1 MAILSRLSDGALSSP
16 LKFQKNGRELMK
28 VLHIIPSIAPVRG
41 GPSIAIIEMVKSLQK
56 ANCEVEIATTNDNGE
71 TLIDVPLNI
80 LHEYQGVPVRFFAR
94 FSPNIAVVR
103 EFAFSA
109 DFTRWLWHHIQY
121 YDLIHVHAIFSYC
134 STVAMAI
141 ARLQNTSYVTAT
153 HGLLCQWALEQ
164 GASKK
169 KTYLKLIEG
178 SNLNHASGLH
188 FNSQFEKKEADN
200 LCITSPEFVIPH
212 GLNVLEL
219 ISDASQLLRN
229 YFRLPPKEP
238 IILFLSRIHPKKGL
252 EYLIQALA
260 QIKDKKYTL
269 IIAGNGDSDY
279 EAQIKSCLHDY
290 GLEDCSLMT
299 GFVEGELKQLLL
311 QGADLFVLTSYSEN
325 FGVAV
330 LEALAAGT
338 PALVTPGVALA
349 QEIEQNDLGYVVP
362 QEPTAIAKAIE
373 KHLELPESE
382 EDKLS
387 QRTRQFVLD
396 NYSWEQIAQQLL
408 TVYSVLGI
416 TK

>member
-1 MAILSRLSDGALSSP
+1 
-16 LKFQKNGRELMK
+16 MK
-28 VLHIIPSIAPVRG
+28 VLHVIPSIASVRG
-41 GPSIAIIEMVKSLQK
+41 GPSTAVIEMVKSLQK
-56 ANCEVEIATTNDNGE
+56 ADCQVEIATTNDNGE
-71 TLIDVPLNI
+71 LLLDVPLNC
-80 LHEYQGVPVRFFAR
+80 LQDYQGVLVRFFAR
-94 FSPNIAVVR
+94 FSPQIHSVR

-109 DFTRWLWHHIQY
+109 GLTQWLWHHLRD
-121 YDLIHVHAIFSYC
+121 YDLIHVHAIFSYP

-141 ARLQNTSYVTAT
+141 ARLRNIPYIVRPLGQ
-153 HGLLCQWALEQ
+153 LCQWSLQQSAAKKAIYLNIIERKNINQSASLHLTSNAEKQEIEQLNLEC
-164 GASKK
+164 K
-169 KTYLKLIEG
+169 
-178 SNLNHASGLH
+178 N
-188 FNSQFEKKEADN
+188 
-200 LCITSPEFVIPH
+200 FVIPH
-212 GLNVLEL
+212 GLAIPGIIPN
-219 ISDASQLLRN
+219 ASQLLRE
-229 YFRLPPKEP
+229 YFQLSSKEP

-260 QIKDKKYTL
+260 QIKDKKFTL

-279 EAQIKSCLHDY
+279 EAQINSCLHDY

-311 QGADLFVLTSYSEN
+311 QGANLFVLTSYSEN

-373 KHLELPESE
+373 KHLELSESE
-382 EDKLS
+382 ENKLS

>member
-1 MAILSRLSDGALSSP
+1 
-16 LKFQKNGRELMK
+16 MK
-28 VLHIIPSIAPVRG
+28 VLHIIPSIAAVRG
-41 GPSIAIIEMVKSLQK
+41 GPSQAVIEMSKNLRK
-56 ANCEVEIATTNDNGE
+56 LEKLEVSIVTTNDNGDQ
-71 TLIDVPLNI
+71 LLDVPLNSWC
-80 LHEYQGVPVRFFAR
+80 EYEQVPVRFFAR
-94 FSPNIAVVR
+94 FSPDITAVR

-109 DFTRWLWHHIQY
+109 GLTQWLWQHIRE
-121 YDLIHVHAIFSYC
+121 YDLIHVHAIFSYP
-134 STVAMAI
+134 STIAMAI
-141 ARLQNTSYVTAT
+141 ARLRNIPYIVRP
-153 HGLLCQWALEQ
+153 HGLLCKWSLQQSATKKAIYLNIIERKNINQSASLHLASESEKQEIKQLDLEC
-164 GASKK
+164 K
-169 KTYLKLIEG
+169 
-178 SNLNHASGLH
+178 N
-188 FNSQFEKKEADN
+188 
-200 LCITSPEFVIPH
+200 FVIPH
-212 GLNVLEL
+212 GLAVPET
-219 ISDASQLLRN
+219 IPDAYQRLRN
-229 YFRLPPKEP
+229 HFQLPLEEP

-252 EYLIQALA
+252 EYLIEALA
-260 QIKDKKYTL
+260 QIKNKKFTL

-290 GLEDCSLMT
+290 GLQDCSLMT

-311 QGADLFVLTSYSEN
+311 QGANLFVLTSYSEN

-373 KHLELPESE
+373 KHLELSESE
-382 EDKLS
+382 ENKLS

-396 NYSWEQIAQQLL
+396 NYSCEQIAQQLL

>member
-1 MAILSRLSDGALSSP
+1 
-16 LKFQKNGRELMK
+16 MK
-28 VLHIIPSIAPVRG
+28 VLHIIPSIATVRG
-41 GPSIAIIEMVKSLQK
+41 GPSIAVIEMVQSLQN

-71 TLIDVPLNI
+71 TLLDVPLNI

-94 FSPNIAVVR
+94 FSPNIAAVR

-109 DFTRWLWHHIQY
+109 GFTRWLWHHIQD

-141 ARLQNTSYVTAT
+141 ARLQNIPYLVAT

-164 GASKK
+164 GTSKK
-169 KTYLKLIEG
+169 NTYLKLIEY

-188 FNSQFEKKEADN
+188 LNSQLEKQEIDDLYLK
-200 LCITSPEFVIPH
+200 CPQFVIPH
-212 GLNVLEL
+212 GLEVLEL
-219 ISDASQLLRN
+219 IPNANQRLRAYFQL
-229 YFRLPPKEP
+229 PAQEP

-260 QIKDKKYTL
+260 QIKDKKFTL

-279 EAQIKSCLHDY
+279 EAQINSCLHDY

-311 QGADLFVLTSYSEN
+311 QGANLFVLTSYSEN

-387 QRTRQFVLD
+387 QKARQFVLD
-396 NYSWEQIAQQLL
+396 NYSWDKIAQQLL

>member
-1 MAILSRLSDGALSSP
+1 
-16 LKFQKNGRELMK
+16 MK
-28 VLHIIPSIAPVRG
+28 VLHVIPSVAAVRG
-41 GPSIAIIEMVKSLQK
+41 GPSKAVIEMVKSLRE
-56 ANCEVEIATTNDNGE
+56 ANCEVEIATTDDNGE
-71 TLIDVPLNI
+71 ILLDVSLNR

-94 FSPNIAVVR
+94 FSPNVHVVR
-103 EFAFSA
+103 EFAFSS
-109 DFTRWLWHHIQY
+109 DLTRWLWQHLQE
-121 YDLIHVHAIFSYC
+121 YDLVHVHAIFSYP
-134 STVAMAI
+134 STIAMAI
-141 ARLQNTSYVTAT
+141 ARLRNIPYIVRPLGQ
-153 HGLLCQWALEQ
+153 LCQWSLQQSATKKAIYLNIIERKNINQSASLHLTSESEKQEIKQLNLEC
-164 GASKK
+164 K
-169 KTYLKLIEG
+169 
-178 SNLNHASGLH
+178 N
-188 FNSQFEKKEADN
+188 
-200 LCITSPEFVIPH
+200 FVIPH
-212 GLNVLEL
+212 GLAVPET
-219 ISDASQLLRN
+219 IPDAYWRLRN
-229 YFRLPPKEP
+229 HFQLPLEEP

-260 QIKDKKYTL
+260 QIKDKKFTL

-290 GLEDCSLMT
+290 GLQDCSLMT

-311 QGADLFVLTSYSEN
+311 QGANLFVLTSYSEN

-330 LEALAAGT
+330 LEALSAGT

-373 KHLELPESE
+373 KHLELSESE

>member
-1 MAILSRLSDGALSSP
+1 
-16 LKFQKNGRELMK
+16 MK
-28 VLHIIPSIAPVRG
+28 VLHVIPSVAAVRG
-41 GPSIAIIEMVKSLQK
+41 GPSKAVIEMVKSLRE
-56 ANCEVEIATTNDNGE
+56 ANCEVEIATTDDNGE
-71 TLIDVPLNI
+71 ILLDVSLNR

-94 FSPNIAVVR
+94 FSPNVHVVR
-103 EFAFSA
+103 EFAFSS
-109 DFTRWLWHHIQY
+109 DLTRWLWQHIQE
-121 YDLIHVHAIFSYC
+121 YDLVHVHAIFSYP
-134 STVAMAI
+134 STIAMAI
-141 ARLQNTSYVTAT
+141 ARLRNIPYIVRPLGQ
-153 HGLLCQWALEQ
+153 LCQWSLQQSAAKKSLYLNVIERKNINQSASLHLTSNAEKQEIEQLNLEC
-164 GASKK
+164 K
-169 KTYLKLIEG
+169 
-178 SNLNHASGLH
+178 N
-188 FNSQFEKKEADN
+188 
-200 LCITSPEFVIPH
+200 FVIPH
-212 GLNVLEL
+212 GLAIPGIIPN
-219 ISDASQLLRN
+219 ASQLLRE
-229 YFRLPPKEP
+229 YFQLSSKEP

-252 EYLIQALA
+252 EYLIQALT
-260 QIKDKKYTL
+260 QIKDKKFTL

-279 EAQIKSCLHDY
+279 EAQINSCLHDY

-311 QGADLFVLTSYSEN
+311 QGANLFVLTSYSEN

-349 QEIEQNDLGYVVP
+349 KEIEQNDLGYVVP

>member
-1 MAILSRLSDGALSSP
+1 
-16 LKFQKNGRELMK
+16 MK
-28 VLHIIPSIAPVRG
+28 VLHVIPSVAAVRG
-41 GPSIAIIEMVKSLQK
+41 GPSKAVIEMVKSLRE
-56 ANCEVEIATTNDNGE
+56 ANCEVEIATTDDNGE
-71 TLIDVPLNI
+71 ILLDVSLNR
-80 LHEYQGVPVRFFAR
+80 LHEYQGVPVRFFPR
-94 FSPNIAVVR
+94 FSPNVHVVR
-103 EFAFSA
+103 EFAFSS
-109 DFTRWLWHHIQY
+109 DLTTWLWQHIQE
-121 YDLIHVHAIFSYC
+121 YDLVHVHAIFSYP
-134 STVAMAI
+134 STIAMAI
-141 ARLQNTSYVTAT
+141 ARLRNIPYIVRPLGQ
-153 HGLLCQWALEQ
+153 LCQWSLQQSAAKKSLYLNVIERKNINQSASLHLTSNAEKQEIEQLNLEC
-164 GASKK
+164 K
-169 KTYLKLIEG
+169 
-178 SNLNHASGLH
+178 N
-188 FNSQFEKKEADN
+188 
-200 LCITSPEFVIPH
+200 FVIPH
-212 GLNVLEL
+212 GLAIPGIIPN
-219 ISDASQLLRN
+219 ASQLLRG
-229 YFRLPPKEP
+229 YFQLSSKEP

-260 QIKDKKYTL
+260 QIKDKKFTL

-279 EAQIKSCLHDY
+279 EAQINSCLHDY

-311 QGADLFVLTSYSEN
+311 QGANLFVLTSYSEN

-362 QEPTAIAKAIE
+362 QEPTVIAKAIE

>member
-1 MAILSRLSDGALSSP
+1 MKILH
-16 LKFQKNGRELMK
+16 
-28 VLHIIPSIAPVRG
+28 VIPSVAPVRG
-41 GPSIAIIEMVKSLQK
+41 GPSVAVIAMVKSLRDIGID
-56 ANCEVEIATTNDNGE
+56 AEIVTTNDNGN
-71 TLIDVPLNI
+71 TLFAVPLNY
-80 LHEYQGVPVRFFAR
+80 LHDYQSVPTRFFAR
-94 FSPNIAVVR
+94 FSPNIHSMR
-103 EFAFSA
+103 EFTFSA
-109 DFTRWLWHHIQY
+109 GLTQWLWQHIRE
-121 YDLIHVHAIFSYC
+121 YDLIHVHAIFSYP

-141 ARLQNTSYVTAT
+141 AKLQKIPYIVRPL
-153 HGLLCQWALEQ
+153 GQLCQWSLQQSATKKAIYLNIIERKNINQSASLHLTSESEKQEIKQLNLEC
-164 GASKK
+164 K
-169 KTYLKLIEG
+169 
-178 SNLNHASGLH
+178 N
-188 FNSQFEKKEADN
+188 
-200 LCITSPEFVIPH
+200 FVIPH
-212 GLNVLEL
+212 GLAVPET
-219 ISDASQLLRN
+219 IPDAYQRLRN
-229 YFRLPPKEP
+229 HFQLPLEEP

-252 EYLIQALA
+252 EYLIEALA
-260 QIKDKKYTL
+260 QIKNKKFTL

-279 EAQIKSCLHDY
+279 EAQINSCLHDY

-311 QGADLFVLTSYSEN
+311 QGANLFVLTSYSEN

-362 QEPTAIAKAIE
+362 QEPTAIAKAID

-382 EDKLS
+382 RKKLS
-387 QRTRQFVLD
+387 QKARQFVLY

>member
-1 MAILSRLSDGALSSP
+1 
-16 LKFQKNGRELMK
+16 MK
-28 VLHIIPSIAPVRG
+28 VLHIIPSIATVRG
-41 GPSIAIIEMVKSLQK
+41 GPSIAVIEMVQSLQN

-71 TLIDVPLNI
+71 TLLDVPLNI

-94 FSPNIAVVR
+94 FSPNIAAVR

-109 DFTRWLWHHIQY
+109 GFTRWLWHHIQD

-141 ARLQNTSYVTAT
+141 ARLQNIPYLVAT

-164 GASKK
+164 GTSKK
-169 KTYLKLIEG
+169 NTYLKLIEY

-188 FNSQFEKKEADN
+188 LNSQLEKQEIDDLYLK
-200 LCITSPEFVIPH
+200 CPQFVIPH
-212 GLNVLEL
+212 GLEVLEL
-219 ISDASQLLRN
+219 IPNANQRLRAYFQL
-229 YFRLPPKEP
+229 PAQEP

-260 QIKDKKYTL
+260 QIKDKKFTL

-279 EAQIKSCLHDY
+279 EAQINSCLHDY

-311 QGADLFVLTSYSEN
+311 QGANLFVLTSYSEN

-362 QEPTAIAKAIE
+362 QEPTAIAEAID

-382 EDKLS
+382 RKKLS
-387 QRTRQFVLD
+387 QKARQFVLD
-396 NYSWEQIAQQLL
+396 NYSWDKIAQQLL

>member
-1 MAILSRLSDGALSSP
+1 
-16 LKFQKNGRELMK
+16 MK
-28 VLHIIPSIAPVRG
+28 VLHIIPSIATVRG
-41 GPSIAIIEMVKSLQK
+41 GPSIAVIEMVQSLQN

-71 TLIDVPLNI
+71 TLLDVPLNI

-94 FSPNIAVVR
+94 FSPNIAAVR

-109 DFTRWLWHHIQY
+109 GFTRWLWHHIQD

-141 ARLQNTSYVTAT
+141 ARLQNIPYLVAT

-164 GASKK
+164 GTSKK
-169 KTYLKLIEG
+169 NTYLKLIEY

-188 FNSQFEKKEADN
+188 LNSQLEKQEIDDLYLK
-200 LCITSPEFVIPH
+200 CPQFVIPH
-212 GLNVLEL
+212 GLEVLEL
-219 ISDASQLLRN
+219 IPNANQRLRAYFQL
-229 YFRLPPKEP
+229 PAQEP

-252 EYLIQALA
+252 EILIQALA
-260 QIKDKKYTL
+260 CVKPSKFTL
-269 IIAGNGDSDY
+269 IIAGSGDPDY
-279 EAQIKSCLHDY
+279 ETHIKSCIHDH
-290 GLEDCSLMT
+290 GLQDCSLMT
-299 GFVEGELKQLLL
+299 GFVEGEIKQLLL
-311 QGADLFVLTSYSEN
+311 QGSDLFALTSYSEN

-330 LEALAAGT
+330 VEALAAGT

-349 QEIEQNDLGYVVP
+349 QEVDQYNLGYVVP

-382 EDKLS
+382 RKKLS
-387 QRTRQFVLD
+387 QKARQFVLD
-396 NYSWEQIAQQLL
+396 NYSWDKIAQQLL